1 MLVNRSQ
8 ARLEYLRRQIV
19 VHWGILEGLMKRRGE
34 IVWGTISRKR
44 QGKRDEK
51 AEDRYLREAAKSESS
66 NNSNW
71 E

>member
-1 MLVNRSQ
+1 M
-8 ARLEYLRRQIV
+8 

-44 QGKRDEK
+44 QGKRDVK

>member
-1 MLVNRSQ
+1 MLLNRSQ

-19 VHWGILEGLMKRRGE
+19 VHWGILEGLMRRRGE
-34 IVWGTISRKR
+34 IVWGTIGRKR
-44 QGKRDEK
+44 EGKRDKKTE
-51 AEDRYLREAAKSESS
+51 ERYLREAAKSES

>member
-1 MLVNRSQ
+1 M
-8 ARLEYLRRQIV
+8 

-34 IVWGTISRKR
+34 IVWGTISRKKR

-51 AEDRYLREAAKSESS
+51 AEDRYLREAAKSEGS

>member
-1 MLVNRSQ
+1 
-8 ARLEYLRRQIV
+8 V
-19 VHWGILEGLMKRRGE
+19 VHWGILEGLMRRRGE

-44 QGKRDEK
+44 EGKRDKK
-51 AEDRYLREAAKSESS
+51 ADDRYVREAAKSES

>member
-1 MLVNRSQ
+1 MLLNRSQ

-19 VHWGILEGLMKRRGE
+19 VHWGILEGLMRRRGE
-34 IVWGTISRKR
+34 IVWGTIGRKR
-44 QGKRDEK
+44 EGKRDKK
-51 AEDRYLREAAKSESS
+51 AEDRYLREAAKSES

>member
-1 MLVNRSQ
+1 MLLNRSL

-19 VHWGILEGLMKRRGE
+19 VHWGILEGLMRRRGE
-34 IVWGTISRKR
+34 IVWGTIGRKR
-44 QGKRDEK
+44 EGKRDKK
-51 AEDRYLREAAKSESS
+51 AEDRYLREAAKSES

>member
-1 MLVNRSQ
+1 MLLNRSQ

-19 VHWGILEGLMKRRGE
+19 VHWGILEGLMRRRGE

-44 QGKRDEK
+44 EGKRERK
-51 AEDRYLREAAKSESS
+51 AEDRYLRDAAKSES